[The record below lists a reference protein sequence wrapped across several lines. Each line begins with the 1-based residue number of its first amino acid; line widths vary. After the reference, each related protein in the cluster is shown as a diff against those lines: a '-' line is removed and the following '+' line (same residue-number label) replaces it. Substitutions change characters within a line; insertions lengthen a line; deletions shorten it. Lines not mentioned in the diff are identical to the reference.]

1 MNEIQKQVSR
11 IGKLLSIGFSTSK
24 TLAAHVVIYKALN
37 MDKELALLCMK
48 ELAIRRELGQDF
60 DYESYIEE
68 ELSKFPKMRGTNLP
82 DIGRRIISSQN
93 FKFIKEK

>member
-11 IGKLLSIGFSTSK
+11 IGKILSIGFSTSE
-24 TLAAHVVIYKALN
+24 TLAAYVVIYKALN

-48 ELAIRRELGQDF
+48 ELAVRRELGQDF

-68 ELSKFPKMRGTNLP
+68 ELSKFPKMRGINLP
-82 DIGRRIISSQN
+82 DIGRKIISSQN
-93 FKFIKEK
+93 FKFIKGK